1 MEIEFFASN
10 ELVAQI
16 EADFAR
22 ATGSARRHLL
32 VALGWHLRQ
41 RDTSRALLLVA
52 EAQAVLDAAAAD
64 AAADADAD
72 AADVDAQAKAQAIAL
87 RMQLIRA
94 EAKWLFGELEESASL
109 AKNVLQGFT
118 ALGDARGCADT
129 HWLCTWLAF
138 DQGDLALSNVE
149 VAAMAAIAANTDPV
163 RAAVGQAALARFA
176 LLSDVATREYWSAYF
191 TDTITVSGTPPDP
204 AAACWVEDFFGLA
217 ASLSS
222 DYVESIRHWSK
233 TWTLALASGQHRRA
247 LIVAVILGYAFNSLN
262 EYHTALEWMQRAL
275 DLARKSGWQGMIGV
289 ALKQTAE
296 TLRLLQRYDAAYS
309 MLREALE
316 LMAPIAASRYYA
328 AALQYLG
335 ELELDRKNYASA
347 LESFE
352 LLEQRAIALSQQDL
366 VTRALR
372 GQAEAQ
378 LRLARPVLALQAAQA
393 ALNAANL
400 NADDQIAALRVI
412 ADIHAHYALPGSGIT
427 DTPGVIGVIGA
438 PSLPL
443 YYLEQALSLANSI
456 ADIIVSDQLLDALAD
471 EYAKVSDYQQAFHY
485 ARQAN
490 IARQKIQSREAANR
504 AHAMQVSYQIE
515 QARLD
520 AEHHRQLAQ
529 SESRRA
535 QVLQENGEILATAHQ
550 ELAAAHRRLQET
562 QEQLVLQGK
571 MAGLGTLTAGV
582 AHEINNPT
590 NFAHVAAQN
599 LQVDLATFQ
608 QFLNHLAEGDEAPRV
623 IQLFEQRFHI
633 LREHVGIILNG
644 TQRIKG
650 IVKDLR
656 SFTRLDEAEKKPVRL
671 SDCLRSTLNLVR
683 ASWQERVEF
692 ITEFEPDPEIECWPA
707 LLNQVF
713 MNLLVNGCQAI
724 QEKQEKQQNQAN
736 PANPLRGTLWLR
748 LQIDHVLGTIRVS
761 FEDNGVGMDVATQAR
776 ILEPFYTTK
785 EVGVGTGLG
794 LSISFGIVQKHGG
807 SLDFHSTP
815 GVGSCFSV
823 CLPLLCAKGFIAN
836 GD

>member
-1 MEIEFFASN
+1 MEIEFFAGN

-16 EADFAR
+16 EADLAQ
-22 ATGSARRHLL
+22 ATGLARLKLL
-32 VALGWHLRQ
+32 VALSWHLRQ
-41 RDTSRALLLVA
+41 RDTHRALALVA
-52 EAQAVLDAAAAD
+52 EVERCLADSAIESAIDSGFDSGIDYDFAIDSNGLTIQAR
-64 AAADADAD
+64 
-72 AADVDAQAKAQAIAL
+72 QTIAL
-87 RMQLIRA
+87 RMKLIRA
-94 EAKWLFGELEESASL
+94 EAKWLFGELDESTRL
-109 AKNVLQGFT
+109 AHHVLQGFT
-118 ALGDARGCADT
+118 ALSDACGCADT

-149 VAAMAAIAANTDPV
+149 VAAMTAIVANADPV

-176 LLSDVATREYWSAYF
+176 LLSNVSTREYWSAYF
-191 TDTITVSGTPPDP
+191 NDTMTVAGAPHDP

-233 TWTLALASGQHRRA
+233 TYALALASGQYRRA

-275 DLARKSGWQGMIGV
+275 DLARNSGWQGMVGV

-309 MLREALE
+309 MLREALD

-335 ELELDRKNYASA
+335 ELELDRKNWDSA
-347 LESFE
+347 LESFRM
-352 LLEQRAIALSQQDL
+352 LEQRARALRQEDL

-372 GQAEAQ
+372 GQAEALLQ
-378 LRLARPVLALQAAQA
+378 LEQPRLALDAAQA
-393 ALNAANL
+393 ALDAANL
-400 NADDQIAALRVI
+400 NADDQIAALRVMAGIHARHLLPVPDNIAAASTSLHYLLQAFNLANTI
-412 ADIHAHYALPGSGIT
+412 ADFIMP
-427 DTPGVIGVIGA
+427 D
-438 PSLPL
+438 
-443 YYLEQALSLANSI
+443 
-456 ADIIVSDQLLDALAD
+456 DLLDALAD
-471 EYAKVSDYQQAFHY
+471 EYARVADHQQAFHY

-490 IARQKIQSREAANR
+490 MARQKIQSREATNR

-515 QARLD
+515 QARSD
-520 AEHHRQLAQ
+520 AEHHRQLAL
-529 SESRRA
+529 SEARRA
-535 QVLQENGEILATAHQ
+535 QVLQENGEILAKAHK
-550 ELAAAHRRLQET
+550 ELAAAHRQLQET
-562 QEQLVLQGK
+562 QQQLVLQGK

-599 LQVDLATFQ
+599 LQVDLHAFQ
-608 QFLNHLAEGDEAPRV
+608 LFLNDLADGDEAPRV
-623 IQLFEQRFHI
+623 LELFEQRFKI
-633 LREHVGIILNG
+633 LLEHVGIILNG

-692 ITEFEPDPEIECWPA
+692 ITNLDPDPEIECWPA

-713 MNLLVNGCQAI
+713 MNLLVNACQAI
-724 QEKQEKQQNQAN
+724 QEKQQS
-736 PANPLRGTLWLR
+736 RGNMERGKLWLG
-748 LQIDHVLGTIRVS
+748 LHIDQARRSITVS
-761 FEDNGVGMDVATQAR
+761 FEDNGVGIDVATQAR

-807 SLDFHSTP
+807 KLDFHSTP
-815 GVGSCFSV
+815 GVGSCFSI
-823 CLPLLCAKGFIAN
+823 CLPLAGPTGALAN
-836 GD
+836 EH